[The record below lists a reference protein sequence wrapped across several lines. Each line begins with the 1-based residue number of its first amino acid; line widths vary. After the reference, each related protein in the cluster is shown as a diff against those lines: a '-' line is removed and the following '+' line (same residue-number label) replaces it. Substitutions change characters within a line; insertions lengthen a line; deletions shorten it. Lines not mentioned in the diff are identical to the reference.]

1 MINNPKIFGIGILN
15 KEDMYNR
22 TYVYSVKYNNENK
35 DIYEQSKELKSYLNN
50 NKTNIIDWVYA
61 KNNMKISILDVEVI
75 AISSYSVILPTMIL
89 LITVILIS
97 IVLRRMIKNEML
109 I

>member
-1 MINNPKIFGIGILN
+1 
-15 KEDMYNR
+15 
-22 TYVYSVKYNNENK
+22 
-35 DIYEQSKELKSYLNN
+35 
-50 NKTNIIDWVYA
+50 
-61 KNNMKISILDVEVI
+61 MKISILDVEVT

>member
-22 TYVYSVKYNNENK
+22 TYLYSVKYNNENK

-50 NKTNIIDWVYA
+50 NKTNIIAYNLLTYLLSCLVYLSY
-61 KNNMKISILDVEVI
+61 ISNL
-75 AISSYSVILPTMIL
+75 Y
-89 LITVILIS
+89 
-97 IVLRRMIKNEML
+97 
-109 I
+109 